1 MLENA
6 QVDSLALIDSGAAG
20 NFIDINFAKTHS
32 LPLIPC
38 ESGVA
43 VAALD
48 GRPLGTGH
56 IKFTTKD
63 ITMRTGSLHTES
75 IRLFAIESPQK
86 PIILGLPWL
95 ELHNP
100 CISWPTRQIVQWSET
115 CRKHCLLLPS
125 HSRIPPKSR
134 KENPAVQGL
143 PIEYHDLCEAFSK
156 SKASQLPPH
165 RPSDCAIDLLSGAVP
180 TRGRIFPLTQ
190 QESEVMKTYI
200 EEELSKGFI
209 RPSTS
214 PASAGFF
221 FVKKKDGGLRPCI
234 DYRRLNEI
242 TVKFRY
248 PLPLVP
254 ARSGNAP
261 FCQILYQA

>member
-1 MLENA
+1 
-6 QVDSLALIDSGAAG
+6 
-20 NFIDINFAKTHS
+20 
-32 LPLIPC
+32 
-38 ESGVA
+38 
-43 VAALD
+43 
-48 GRPLGTGH
+48 
-56 IKFTTKD
+56 
-63 ITMRTGSLHTES
+63 MRTGSLHTES

-115 CRKHCLLLPS
+115 CRKHCLLLHS

-143 PIEYHDLCEAFSK
+143 PIEYHDLCEALVNLKPRNFLLIVLVIVRSISFLGLYPPEAEFS
-156 SKASQLPPH
+156 
-165 RPSDCAIDLLSGAVP
+165 R
-180 TRGRIFPLTQ
+180 LTQ

-254 ARSGNAP
+254 AALEMLVLPNTYPSLTSATHTILSASERGMSGKQPFPPQMGTMNIGLCRSG
-261 FCQILYQA
+261 